1 MARKG
6 KIEIPPIRFMPTA
19 DSEEEQNAILESITP
34 SPGFPTVANMVADV
48 ITKRSEVTVFDFT
61 PQKVNIRYQI
71 DNIWHAMPQ
80 MDRETGDYMMATLK
94 QLAGMNYRERRAR
107 QKGEFK
113 TEFMNEKHKC
123 RIVSQGVKHGERI
136 AMYVDIPKPKTDL
149 LEQLGMPEQVKD
161 SLAPILSQSQGMVFF
176 TAMPKEG
183 YTTAWRAGLSACD
196 RFGRDYY
203 VIEDERKVEEEVINV
218 TSVTFDSTSGEDA
231 FTPIPQLMLREPEVL
246 AFTEIVDGKMLD
258 KMSDMSSDGLLIL
271 SRLYAKHALD
281 ALLRLLVL
289 KPTEIERLVTELSMV
304 VSMRLLRKV
313 CDVCSIGYVPHPSML
328 QQLGLP
334 PGSVRQMKKAFHHKP
349 GMVDEDGKEIEVCP
363 NCHGLGYKHI
373 TGIFEVLKMT
383 DQLREAMMKK
393 PRLDHLAA
401 VAKANRHV
409 SIRDMGVVA
418 VAKGVTAMDEV
429 QRMLKK

>member
-71 DNIWHAMPQ
+71 DNIWHAMPP

-218 TSVTFDSTSGEDA
+218 TSVTFDILDHTADSVAVSQLLSFSVEKFDVIVLQEALHFADHIHA
-231 FTPIPQLMLREPEVL
+231 FNESCSMYDNFFVIFLFLC
-246 AFTEIVDGKMLD
+246 
-258 KMSDMSSDGLLIL
+258 
-271 SRLYAKHALD
+271 
-281 ALLRLLVL
+281 LVL
-289 KPTEIERLVTELSMV
+289 F
-304 VSMRLLRKV
+304 
-313 CDVCSIGYVPHPSML
+313 D
-328 QQLGLP
+328 
-334 PGSVRQMKKAFHHKP
+334 
-349 GMVDEDGKEIEVCP
+349 D
-363 NCHGLGYKHI
+363 
-373 TGIFEVLKMT
+373 
-383 DQLREAMMKK
+383 
-393 PRLDHLAA
+393 
-401 VAKANRHV
+401 
-409 SIRDMGVVA
+409 
-418 VAKGVTAMDEV
+418 
-429 QRMLKK
+429 